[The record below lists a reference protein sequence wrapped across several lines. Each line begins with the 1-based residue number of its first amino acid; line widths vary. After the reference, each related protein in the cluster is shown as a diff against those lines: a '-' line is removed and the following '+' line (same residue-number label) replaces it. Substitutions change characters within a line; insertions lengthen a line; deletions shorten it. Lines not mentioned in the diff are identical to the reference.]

1 MTTNK
6 IWKWP
11 NAHSDLILKSFP
23 SLLNSCWPHFDS
35 YLTLFILF
43 WVPFPVSFP
52 RWLDT
57 QYKNSSICKRD
68 MILHGYTDK
77 SIIHLYHLINRITF
91 NPSKSKVWSL
101 CLVLIL
107 FIDLDFSL
115 SVEAKYK
122 LLRFRFFHLCL
133 ISRIWPFEGSFFG
146 FGSSAGNSIDDL
158 ILFPHVGMLPLLPWD
173 EVWIGASRSKLM
185 GLIGFDTKFFLIT
198 WVGRIEFSPRLEIL
212 KLSVKRIILISDW
225 IIRIFSRWD
234 F

>member
-1 MTTNK
+1 MLISHGPCDMGL
-6 IWKWP
+6 IWP
-11 NAHSDLILKSFP
+11 FLSYSEKS
-23 SLLNSCWPHFDS
+23 
-35 YLTLFILF
+35 LFSGKFSTIS
-43 WVPFPVSFP
+43 WIKP
-52 RWLDT
+52 LDT
-57 QYKNSSICKRD
+57 QYKNGSLCKRD

-77 SIIHLYHLINRITF
+77 SIIHLNHLINRITF

>member
-1 MTTNK
+1 MIKCRN
-6 IWKWP
+6 
-11 NAHSDLILKSFP
+11 DLILNSF
-23 SLLNSCWPHFDS
+23 WPHYS
-35 YLTLFILF
+35 STLTLG
-43 WVPFPVSFP
+43 WPFTEKSPFSGRSF
-52 RWLDT
+52 T
-57 QYKNSSICKRD
+57 QYKNGSFCKRC
-68 MILHGYTDK
+68 MSLHEYTDK
-77 SIIHLYHLINRITF
+77 SIIHLNHLINRITF

-122 LLRFRFFHLCL
+122 LFRFRFFHLCL